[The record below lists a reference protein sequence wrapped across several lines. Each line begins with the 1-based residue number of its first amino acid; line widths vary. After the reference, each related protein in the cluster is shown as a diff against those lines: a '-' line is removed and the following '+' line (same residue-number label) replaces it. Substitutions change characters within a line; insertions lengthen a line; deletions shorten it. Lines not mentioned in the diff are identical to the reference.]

1 MSTLYFDHAA
11 TTPCDP
17 RVRAVLAHA
26 LEAENANPHS
36 NAHASG
42 RAAAD
47 RVEQARADVAA
58 LIGAQPR
65 EIVFTSGATEANNL
79 AIKGAARH
87 LAARGSE
94 RRRVITVATEHKCVL
109 QSVLDLAREG
119 FEPVILPVGAQG
131 QLDPQHLARA
141 LEVPTALVSIAA
153 ANNETGVLH
162 DLATLGPIVEA
173 AGALLHSDLAQAA
186 GKIALDV
193 RGLNLALAS
202 ISAHKMY
209 GPKGVGALFMR
220 HRPRVRVEPLFSGG
234 GQERG
239 ARSGT
244 LPGFLLAGFGE
255 ACRIAMAEQARD
267 ARHLAELQQVFMTRL
282 DAVLPGCVLNAAQA
296 ERLPGI
302 FSVRLPEGLR
312 AMDVLAAMPDLTA
325 PAVKGEQKQADN
337 EEDCLEASLG
347 SACSSAELAPS
358 YVLEAMGLSRD
369 EAARSLRLSPGRF
382 TSAAEALRAAD
393 SLARVAVRVRDS
405 GVTMKAGASEP

>member
-119 FEPVILPVGAQG
+119 FEPVILSVGAQG

-255 ACRIAMAEQARD
+255 ASRIAMAEQARD
-267 ARHLAELQQVFMTRL
+267 AQHLAELQQVFMTRL

-312 AMDVLAAMPDLTA
+312 AMDVLAAMPAPTA

>member
-131 QLDPQHLARA
+131 QLDPEHLARA

-267 ARHLAELQQVFMTRL
+267 AQHLAELQQVFMTRL

-312 AMDVLAAMPDLTA
+312 AMDVLAAMPAPTA
-325 PAVKGEQKQADN
+325 PVAKGEQKQADN

-358 YVLEAMGLSRD
+358 YVLEAMSLSRD

>member
-42 RAAAD
+42 RSAAD

-255 ACRIAMAEQARD
+255 ASRIAMAEQARD
-267 ARHLAELQQVFMTRL
+267 AQHLAELQQVFMTRL

-312 AMDVLAAMPDLTA
+312 AMDVLAAMPAPTA